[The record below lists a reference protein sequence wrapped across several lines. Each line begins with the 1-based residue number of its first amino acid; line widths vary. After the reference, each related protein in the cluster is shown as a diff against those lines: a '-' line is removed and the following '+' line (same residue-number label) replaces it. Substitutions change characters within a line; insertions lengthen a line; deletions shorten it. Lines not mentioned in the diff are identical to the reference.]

1 MFDFGTDTITDMVYT
16 NDGTVDAHA
25 TMHWDK
31 LDITSDLSDGT
42 VYWQKKK
49 SGYGL
54 SDVRIYTANVIVH
67 TSGSCKGESRHR
79 IAGDYTPAENG
90 YQLNYRH
97 LFTAAAHE
105 TTVSIEWH
113 DTSDVFSAG
122 DSLAGVTQD
131 NDASGDPGNSPL
143 KELTTRPTDRT
154 HQVMGGLSLTDSKYY
169 VLAQNGSG
177 RLTTMGSDLVFIYT
191 GEAGT
196 PGADKPVKGKRR
208 RGRRRGGRNI
218 VVTGS
223 RGSFQS
229 AGGGFSARTKCFSF
243 PTGGR
248 RKRRHEE

>member
-1 MFDFGTDTITDMVYT
+1 MFIQESVAGLTDWTGYVESNASTSYNQNWPDRNTPFLWTAANWDTVDSVEWHLHWAFELDNRASYFAMFDFGTDTITDMVYT

-54 SDVRIYTANVIVH
+54 SDVVRIYTANVIVH

-97 LFTAAAHE
+97 LFTATAHE

-122 DSLAGVTQD
+122 DS
-131 NDASGDPGNSPL
+131 GDGWT
-143 KELTTRPTDRT
+143 LTN
-154 HQVMGGLSLTDSKYY
+154 GLE
-169 VLAQNGSG
+169 VLCACPEW
-177 RLTTMGSDLVFIYT
+177 VW
-191 GEAGT
+191 
-196 PGADKPVKGKRR
+196 
-208 RGRRRGGRNI
+208 
-218 VVTGS
+218 
-223 RGSFQS
+223 
-229 AGGGFSARTKCFSF
+229 
-243 PTGGR
+243 
-248 RKRRHEE
+248 